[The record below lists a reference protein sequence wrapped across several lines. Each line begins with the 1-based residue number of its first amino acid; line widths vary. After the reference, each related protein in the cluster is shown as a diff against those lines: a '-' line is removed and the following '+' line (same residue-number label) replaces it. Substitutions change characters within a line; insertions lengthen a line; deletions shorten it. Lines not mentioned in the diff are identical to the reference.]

1 MESIQVLFVIYW
13 RIYRNGTKF
22 VFPNFHPFF
31 FIFLFSK
38 LCDFGTPLP
47 FPQSSYY
54 HHQQQQE
61 RMRWNKM
68 GYCLAL
74 LLLLGESGIGNQF
87 PTQLPF
93 HQEVS
98 WSAQLTLLGTRK
110 TCDIITI
117 CILWTYDWNYIFRSS
132 CSDSNVNMR
141 NEFQISYQFLNLRLF
156 ELPSSSSEP
165 QTHSSHSMQIIIICL
180 KVSSLYFA
188 VLLSYLATASL
199 RTHVPT

>member
-1 MESIQVLFVIYW
+1 MIYW

-61 RMRWNKM
+61 RMRWNKI

-165 QTHSSHSMQIIIICL
+165 QTHSSHSSMQIIIICL
-180 KVSSLYFA
+180 KVSSLYF
-188 VLLSYLATASL
+188 LIL
-199 RTHVPT
+199 PPPP